1 MVAPMIFILI
11 VCFIAFIGFLV
22 YYFSAKQVIIR
33 TLSKIPNTPTS
44 GLKTNQLSKI
54 VGKAL
59 HVEAP
64 LIAPYS
70 KRECVFYQLKIQ
82 KQVHTGKNSYWK
94 TIASEEKFQ
103 DFFIETNGDFVIIK
117 PQADPKNYICRL
129 VQDSKQSS
137 GTFNDPTPQFL
148 ELLKRYHIAPE
159 TYFGFN
165 KTLRCE
171 EGIIA
176 IGERITAAGIA
187 QWKSLST
194 PIPEYPYSKIASL
207 ESTPEQRLI
216 ITDLPEVL
224 PENS

>member
-1 MVAPMIFILI
+1 MPAPMIFILI
-11 VCFIAFIGFLV
+11 VCVVAFIGFLV

-33 TLSKIPNTPTS
+33 TLSKIPNTPPS
-44 GLKTNQLSKI
+44 GLKTNELSKI

-70 KRECVFYQLKIQ
+70 RRECVFYQMKIQ
-82 KQVHTGKNSYWK
+82 RQVNNGKSSYWK

-137 GTFNDPTPQFL
+137 GTFNDPTPKFL
-148 ELLKRYHIAPE
+148 NLLKRYHIAPE

-176 IGERITAAGIA
+176 IGERITVAGIA
-187 QWKSLST
+187 KWKSLSE
-194 PIPEYPYSKIASL
+194 PLPEYPYSKIATL
-207 ESTPEQRLI
+207 ESNPRQRLI
-216 ITDLPEVL
+216 ITDLPEAL
-224 PENS
+224 PKNS